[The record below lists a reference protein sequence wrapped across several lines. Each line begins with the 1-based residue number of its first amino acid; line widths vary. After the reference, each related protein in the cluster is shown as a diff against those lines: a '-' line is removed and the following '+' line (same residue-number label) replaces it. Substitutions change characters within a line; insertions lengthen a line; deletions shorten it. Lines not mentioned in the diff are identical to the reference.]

1 MSSERRIR
9 ASRENGALSN
19 GPKTPEGKLR
29 SSQNNFR
36 HGILAQ
42 TIVLGDEDGDAF
54 NELLGSLEDE
64 LDPRTPNEAA
74 LVETMAVTRWRLM
87 RIWALETEGLRLEIE
102 KHDPALHGP
111 PARAALA
118 FRSLRDDSRSL
129 DTLHRYE
136 TRCDR
141 QYARV
146 LRLLWKAQSSN
157 LPYEPSPKNEH
168 PAPPELGKQ

>member
-87 RIWALETEGLRLEIE
+87 RIWA
-102 KHDPALHGP
+102 P
-111 PARAALA
+111 
-118 FRSLRDDSRSL
+118 
-129 DTLHRYE
+129 
-136 TRCDR
+136 
-141 QYARV
+141 
-146 LRLLWKAQSSN
+146 
-157 LPYEPSPKNEH
+157 
-168 PAPPELGKQ
+168 